1 MVRNARPDARVRV
14 LNFAKLSK
22 ALLHANASLAG
33 VISAASERIFH
44 WQALSWIMLEHIG
57 HQFISRACRTSAFQR
72 GRAPKF
78 HHRRLKLLST
88 FWLLAHGS
96 RAERLPS
103 AMCLH
108 RLLEMALGSQRV
120 LQISGQISL
129 SYTFLLRQQS
139 SIVRMRKNDWT
150 LPTASLYVTSRL
162 IATYCAARIQK

>member
-1 MVRNARPDARVRV
+1 
-14 LNFAKLSK
+14 
-22 ALLHANASLAG
+22 
-33 VISAASERIFH
+33 
-44 WQALSWIMLEHIG
+44 MLEHIG
-57 HQFISRACRTSAFQR
+57 HQFISCACRTSAFQR

-88 FWLLAHGS
+88 FWWLAHGS

-108 RLLEMALGSQRV
+108 RLLEMALGSQRA

-129 SYTFLLRQQS
+129 SYSFLLRQQS

-150 LPTASLYVTSRL
+150 SPTASLYVTSCL
-162 IATYCAARIQK
+162 IATYCAVRIHKCRHICQTTQDFCVEYILSFGLRAAVWILRLFM